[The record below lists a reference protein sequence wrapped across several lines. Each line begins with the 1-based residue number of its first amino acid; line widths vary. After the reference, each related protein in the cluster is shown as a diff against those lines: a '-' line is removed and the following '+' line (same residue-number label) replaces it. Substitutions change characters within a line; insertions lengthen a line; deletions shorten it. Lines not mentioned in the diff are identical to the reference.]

1 MKRYIVNA
9 VAIFT
14 VAVSALVVPAT
25 PVVAGE
31 AAELSEYRH
40 PMPGVEIQI
49 WRDPVGVPH
58 VVASS
63 TEGAYW
69 GFGYCIGQ
77 DRMMQLELLRRSC
90 RGTLSELFG
99 KAFLDADTLARR
111 DRVSETELREGFE
124 RAPDEFQAAVEA
136 FTRGLNRAVEQMRL
150 HRIPAD
156 PGLVAAGVE
165 ATPFSVADVLEI
177 FAGTMGARYNDF
189 TQELDNL
196 HLLSA
201 MVRKYGARQA
211 SRIFEDV
218 VFYRDPAV
226 YTTLGDTPFLS
237 PQKLRHSPRLPSY
250 LPGTEPF
257 EAPTLRS
264 RKRNQTLKTIGIPD
278 KSGSYAAVLSRLS
291 EGKREA
297 FLYGGPQMGY
307 FSPSAVY
314 EIGLHTPK
322 FDLVGT
328 TPAGYLALLFGAN
341 RDLGFSATAGVGNI
355 VDVVTFRRLASD
367 PSILI
372 GGENL
377 AAPTSGESAMPV
389 VTRTEKILVKGLR
402 KPIERTF
409 EDTPLGPVIAAE
421 GPVVYVKHR
430 AWKGRLIDSY
440 AAWFA
445 SNHAENL
452 EQWLAA
458 SDGMAISINWLG
470 ADRGGHIAFTH
481 TGCGKSRKSFGD
493 DRLPTGRPTVFP
505 YPDLRLAGTDP
516 ASGFYANWNCP
527 PVNGYRDGDMQ
538 TGWGADQRTRFLAE
552 QLAGNRDRWSVEYL
566 EELDRAMAFTDL
578 RAWFFRDLLTALIDE
593 PALTAGGITALGA
606 LRDWNGLRTDENGD
620 GLLDHPGAGL
630 FDAFWNRL
638 FGTMFGNT
646 LGEYAWMLASDPTW
660 TQTSLLAKALKG
672 TSGFD
677 YLGGKPASQVVTEVF
692 SATVAGLAS
701 EGTPLPLLPCPAM
714 EFAGVNHV
722 GAPTMAPTASCT
734 PFMNRGSDVQI
745 MRLNPDGISIIGV
758 MPPGNTGWGTHAADQ
773 MPAFKAF
780 EWRERPLS
788 IDHVRSLA
796 TRLQTV
802 KP

>member
-1 MKRYIVNA
+1 MMQYINNMKRTIA
-9 VAIFT
+9 AACMLFAFAHPAFT
-14 VAVSALVVPAT
+14 NEPPGLA
-25 PVVAGE
+25 
-31 AAELSEYRH
+31 EYRH

-49 WRDPVGVPH
+49 WRDPAGVPH
-58 VVASS
+58 VVAST
-63 TEGAYW
+63 TEGVYW

-111 DRVSETELREGFE
+111 DRVPEAELQEGFG
-124 RAPDEFQAAVEA
+124 RAPNAFRTAVEA
-136 FTRGLNRAVEQMRL
+136 FTRGLNRAVEQMRQR
-150 HRIPAD
+150 RIPAD
-156 PGLVAAGVE
+156 PGLAAAGVE
-165 ATPFSVADVLEI
+165 ATPFSVVDVLEI

-201 MVRKYGARQA
+201 MVRKYGAREA

-226 YTTLGDTPFLS
+226 YTTLGDVPF
-237 PQKLRHSPRLPSY
+237 PFQQHLRHSPQMPSY
-250 LPGTEPF
+250 LPGTEPYD
-257 EAPTLRS
+257 APTLRS
-264 RKRNQTLKTIGIPD
+264 RKRNQTLKMIGIPD
-278 KSGSYAAVLSRLS
+278 KSGSYAAVLSRLP

-314 EIGLHTPK
+314 EIGLHTPE

-367 PSILI
+367 PAILV
-372 GGENL
+372 GGKNPAVPE
-377 AAPTSGESAMPV
+377 SGEIAMPV
-389 VTRTEKILVKGLR
+389 VTRTEKIPVKGLR
-402 KPIERTF
+402 RPVERTF

-445 SNHAENL
+445 SNHAKTLEN
-452 EQWLAA
+452 WLDA

-470 ADRGGHIAFTH
+470 ADRGGHIAYVH
-481 TGCGKSRKSFGD
+481 TGCGKSRRDFGD
-493 DRLPTGRPTVFP
+493 DRLPTAQPTVFP
-505 YPDLRLAGTDP
+505 YPDVRLAGTDP

-527 PVNGYRDGDMQ
+527 PVNEYRDGDLQ
-538 TGWGADQRTRFLAE
+538 TGWGADQRTKFLAE
-552 QLAGNRDRWSVEYL
+552 QLAGNRERWSVEYL
-566 EELDRAMAFTDL
+566 RELDRAVAFTDL
-578 RAWFFRDLLTALIDE
+578 RAWFFRELLTSLIDE
-593 PALTAGGITALGA
+593 PSLTAGGIAALGA

-638 FGTMFGNT
+638 FGTVFGNA
-646 LGEYAWMLASDPTW
+646 LGEYAWMLSSDPTW

-672 TSGFD
+672 TSRFD

-701 EGTPLPLLPCPAM
+701 EGARLPLLPCPAM

-734 PFMNRGSDVQI
+734 PYMNRGSDVQI
-745 MRLNPDGISIIGV
+745 MHLSPDGISIIGV
-758 MPPGNTGWGTHAADQ
+758 MPPGNAGWGTHATDQ

-796 TRLQTV
+796 TRLQTI

>member
-1 MKRYIVNA
+1 MTQYIYKTICKVAAAACMLFAFANPVFTAEA
-9 VAIFT
+9 VDLA
-14 VAVSALVVPAT
+14 
-25 PVVAGE
+25 
-31 AAELSEYRH
+31 EYRH

-49 WRDPVGVPH
+49 WRDPAGVPH
-58 VVASS
+58 VVAST
-63 TEGAYW
+63 TEGVYW

-90 RGTLSELFG
+90 RGMLSELFG

-111 DRVSETELREGFE
+111 DRVPEAELQEGFE
-124 RAPDEFQAAVEA
+124 RAPDEFRAAVEA
-136 FTRGLNRAVEQMRL
+136 FTLGLNRAVEQMRL
-150 HRIPAD
+150 RRIPAD
-156 PGLVAAGVE
+156 PGLSAAGVE
-165 ATPFSVADVLEI
+165 ATPFSVTDVLEI

-218 VFYRDPAV
+218 VFYRDPAA
-226 YTTLGDTPFLS
+226 YTTLGDMPFLS
-237 PQKLRHSPRLPSY
+237 QQKLRRSPHLPSY
-250 LPGTEPF
+250 LPGTKPF

-278 KSGSYAAVLSRLS
+278 KSGSYAAVLSRLP

-314 EIGLHTPK
+314 EIGLHTPE

-367 PSILI
+367 PAILI
-372 GGENL
+372 GGKNP
-377 AAPTSGESAMPV
+377 AAPDAGELTVPV
-389 VTRTEKILVKGLR
+389 VTRTETIQVKGLR
-402 KPIERTF
+402 RPVERTF

-445 SNHAENL
+445 SNHAKTL
-452 EQWLAA
+452 EEWLAA

-470 ADRGGHIAFTH
+470 ADRGGHIAYVH
-481 TGCGKSRKSFGD
+481 AGCGKSRRSFGD
-493 DRLPTGRPTVFP
+493 DRLPTTQPTVFP
-505 YPDLRLAGTDP
+505 YPDIRLSGTDP

-538 TGWGADQRTRFLAE
+538 TGWGADQRTKFLAE
-552 QLAGNRDRWSVEYL
+552 QLGTHRSRWSVEYL
-566 EELDRAMAFTDL
+566 GELDRAMAFTDL
-578 RAWFFRDLLTALIDE
+578 RAWFFRDLLTGLIDE
-593 PALTAGGITALGA
+593 PALTAGGIAALGA

-630 FDAFWNRL
+630 FDAFWGRL
-638 FGTMFGNT
+638 FGTVFGNT
-646 LGEYAWMLASDPTW
+646 LGEYAWMLGSDPTW

-672 TSGFD
+672 TSCFD

-692 SATVAGLAS
+692 AATVAGLAS

-714 EFAGVNHV
+714 EFAGMNHV

-734 PFMNRGSDVQI
+734 PYMNRGSDVQI
-745 MRLNPDGISIIGV
+745 MHLNPDGISIIGV
-758 MPPGNTGWGTHAADQ
+758 MPPGNAGWGAHATDQ
-773 MPAFKAF
+773 MSAFKAF

-796 TRLQTV
+796 VRLQTI

>member
-377 AAPTSGESAMPV
+377 AAPTSGESTMPV

-758 MPPGNTGWGTHAADQ
+758 MPPGNAGWGTHAADQ